1 MYTCNSDQ
9 QRYLAQGRYTYD
21 LVIGSVDF
29 GGLRFAHFMVRYSV
43 DPQNQILLECPCCH
57 VFGEL
62 DVSGFPATKGQGL
75 VMVINPYKT
84 PHLSVLFLAKSSL
97 NSSTPPTQV
106 ARAPLRV
113 WKPVTRLKEL
123 PAQRPSPPLSAASNT
138 ESAPESAVASE
149 AKLSA
154 GARRMGKRSGLFPS
168 AAGIP
173 ENHTGGKSDPTMILG
188 CGVIGIMVAGSS
200 RSGEWETRGVCGGG
214 RMRENSFARELT
226 RFCF

>member
-1 MYTCNSDQ
+1 M
-9 QRYLAQGRYTYD
+9 
-21 LVIGSVDF
+21 
-29 GGLRFAHFMVRYSV
+29 RYSV
-43 DPQNQILLECPCCH
+43 DPQNQLLLECPRGH

-62 DVSGFPATKGQGL
+62 SISRFLATERGVRNGNASL
-75 VMVINPYKT
+75 T
-84 PHLSVLFLAKSSL
+84 DPHLSVFFFAKSSL

-123 PAQRPSPPLSAASNT
+123 PAQRPSPPLSAASKT
-138 ESAPESAVASE
+138 ESAPESAVVSE

-154 GARRMGKRSGLFPS
+154 GARRMGKRSGLLPS

-173 ENHTGGKSDPTMILG
+173 ENQTGGKSESMMPLG
-188 CGVIGIMVAGSS
+188 WGVTGIMVAGSS
-200 RSGEWETRGVCGGG
+200 REGTWETRGVCGGG

-226 RFCF
+226 RFCFWERASNRFVPFSSSETKD

>member
-1 MYTCNSDQ
+1 
-9 QRYLAQGRYTYD
+9 
-21 LVIGSVDF
+21 
-29 GGLRFAHFMVRYSV
+29 MVRHSV
-43 DPQNQILLECPCCH
+43 DPQNQLLLECPCGD

-62 DVSGFPATKGQGL
+62 NVSRFLAAEKGVRNGNTL
-75 VMVINPYKT
+75 HTY
-84 PHLSVLFLAKSSL
+84 PHLSVFFLANSSL
-97 NSSTPPTQV
+97 NSSTPPIQD

-123 PAQRPSPPLSAASNT
+123 PAQRPSPPLSAASKT

-173 ENHTGGKSDPTMILG
+173 ENQTGGKSEPMIALG
-188 CGVIGIMVAGSS
+188 WGVIGITVAGSS
-200 RSGEWETRGVCGGG
+200 RSGI
-214 RMRENSFARELT
+214 
-226 RFCF
+226 